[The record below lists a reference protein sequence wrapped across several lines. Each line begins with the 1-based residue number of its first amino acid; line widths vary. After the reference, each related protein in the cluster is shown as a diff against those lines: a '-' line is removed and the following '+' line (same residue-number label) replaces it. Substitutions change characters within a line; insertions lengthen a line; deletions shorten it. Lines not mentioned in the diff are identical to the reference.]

1 MLKIF
6 FKIFFAIL
14 TCIVLFL
21 GWHVLT
27 KPGPLDIK
35 HMTSDLSSMSF
46 KGKVLMGFEG
56 KRPQDPG
63 VVRLASDLRTGL
75 LGGVIFFPRN
85 VESPQQ
91 VKELITFIKSA
102 SPTPLWIAVDQE
114 GGVIQTLT
122 KDKGFLESPSAKTL
136 ASTTSPDGAKAH
148 YTHLARQLADLGFNL
163 NFGPVVDFESAQCP
177 VIGKLGRSYG
187 ADPVVIST
195 YASMFVDAH
204 KDQGIT
210 TCLKHY
216 PGHGYTV
223 ADSHIAPIDITKTH
237 TQDER
242 TLFRVMI
249 QRDKAPMVMVAH
261 LIHQGM
267 DPERPASLS
276 APIIKGRLRGEDGFK
291 GLVVSDD
298 LHMEAIQARY
308 TTRDA
313 VRLALQAGCDL
324 VIVSNNLKSQP
335 ERLLYPLARP
345 LKDWLRTL

>member
-1 MLKIF
+1 MLKLF

-27 KPGPLDIK
+27 KPGPLDVK
-35 HMTSDLSSMSF
+35 QMTSDLSSLSF

-63 VVRLASDLRTGL
+63 VVRLASDLRAGV

-85 VESPQQ
+85 VESPEQ
-91 VKELITFIKSA
+91 VKELIRFIKAA

-122 KDKGFLESPSAKTL
+122 KGKGFLETPSAKTL
-136 ASTTSPDGAKAH
+136 ASTTAPDEAKTH
-148 YTHLARQLADLGFNL
+148 YTRLARQLADLGFNL
-163 NFGPVVDFESAQCP
+163 NFGPVVDFESVQCP

-195 YASMFVDAH
+195 YAGLFVDAH
-204 KDQGIT
+204 KAQGIT

-216 PGHGYTV
+216 PGHGFTQ
-223 ADSHIAPIDITKTH
+223 ADSHLELIDITKTH
-237 TQDER
+237 KQDER
-242 TLFRVMI
+242 TLYRLMI
-249 QRDKAPMVMVAH
+249 LRDKAPMIMVAH
-261 LIHQGM
+261 LTHQGM

-276 APIIKGRLRGEDGFK
+276 APIIKGQLRAQDGFK

-298 LHMEAIQARY
+298 LHMEAIQAQY

-335 ERLLYPLARP
+335 ERLFYPLVRP
-345 LKDWLRTL
+345 LKNWLRTL